1 MVSQAAMEKKPV
13 ARAARLRAARG
24 FVERNLHRGDLK
36 PELVA
41 RALHI
46 SVRQLH
52 LLFEPTG
59 LSFSRYVLARR
70 LERARF
76 ALETEPDRKVI
87 SIALECGIESL
98 SVFYRGFHAQFGVN
112 PTQHRRSLRQVGCA
126 RPRLA
131 ASDRYSDAAL
141 PAG

>member
-1 MVSQAAMEKKPV
+1 MSSGAAMEKTLIARSARLKA
-13 ARAARLRAARG
+13 ARA
-24 FVERNLHRGDLK
+24 FVERNLHRSDLK

-52 LLFEPTG
+52 LLFKPAG
-59 LSFSRYVLARR
+59 VSFSRHVLARR

-76 ALETEPDRKVI
+76 MLEAEPDRKVI
-87 SIALECGIESL
+87 AIALECGVESL
-98 SVFYRGFHAQFGVN
+98 SVFYRGFRAHYGVS
-112 PTQHRRSLRQVGCA
+112 PTRYRRSLPQAGCA
-126 RPRLA
+126 RPRPA
-131 ASDRYSDAAL
+131 ASDQHSDAAL